1 MNEGAL
7 TARRAVGRLGRGSVS
22 GFVDVDG
29 PFPSRYDGSEGN
41 LGDEW
46 QLTCSGGE
54 GALVRGALKKPCI
67 SLTISP

>member
-1 MNEGAL
+1 M
-7 TARRAVGRLGRGSVS
+7 GRLGRGSVS

-29 PFPSRYDGSEGN
+29 PFPSRYDGSEGS

-54 GALVRGALKKPCI
+54 GALVRGALKKP
-67 SLTISP
+67 